1 MAFAALPPLIWTRS
15 GQENHRSVEF
25 PRLVGSE
32 PVNAITNRKESHMT
46 TRELSGTTAVVT
58 GASRGFGRS
67 IAIALSQAGAQVV
80 GVARD
85 RARLEEL
92 REQLGGGFTP
102 VAADATDPVTA
113 GQLLNEFRPRTL
125 VLNAGAAPHTRPL
138 HQQTWETFSRNWE
151 VDVRQVFGWV
161 REALLLPLEPGSV
174 VIAMSSGAALQGSPL
189 SGGYAGAKATIRFI
203 AAYAAAESERGK
215 LGIRFASVL
224 PQLTPATDLGAPA
237 VAAYA
242 ARQGV
247 DVATFLAER
256 GPALTPD
263 QAGEAIL
270 ALAVG
275 QGGGQGRDGDRD
287 TDAYLLTAAGLSP
300 LQ

>member
-1 MAFAALPPLIWTRS
+1 MAFAALPSLIWTRS
-15 GQENHRSVEF
+15 GKENHRSVEF
-25 PRLVGSE
+25 PRLVGSV

-80 GVARD
+80 GVAR
-85 RARLEEL
+85 
-92 REQLGGGFTP
+92 
-102 VAADATDPVTA
+102 
-113 GQLLNEFRPRTL
+113 
-125 VLNAGAAPHTRPL
+125 
-138 HQQTWETFSRNWE
+138 
-151 VDVRQVFGWV
+151 
-161 REALLLPLEPGSV
+161 
-174 VIAMSSGAALQGSPL
+174 
-189 SGGYAGAKATIRFI
+189 
-203 AAYAAAESERGK
+203 
-215 LGIRFASVL
+215 
-224 PQLTPATDLGAPA
+224 
-237 VAAYA
+237 
-242 ARQGV
+242 
-247 DVATFLAER
+247 
-256 GPALTPD
+256 